1 MVPFRFQRLELPD
14 IIVIEPTVFEDD
26 RGMFMEVYR
35 ASDFLRAGIEEPFVQ
50 ENHVRS
56 VRGVLR
62 GLHYQKRP
70 AAQGKLLRVASG
82 EIYDVAVDIRRQS
95 PTFGRWVSIRLSA
108 DNRLMVYVPLGFAHG
123 YCVLSDIADVIYNTT
138 AEYDPAQDRG
148 ILWND
153 PELAIAWPISRP
165 RLSARDAALPPLRA
179 ADNDF

>member
-14 IIVIEPTVFEDD
+14 VIVIEPTVFEDD

-108 DNRLMVYVPLGFAHG
+108 DKDRKSTRLNSSHL
-123 YCVLSDIADVIYNTT
+123 VISY
-138 AEYDPAQDRG
+138 
-148 ILWND
+148 
-153 PELAIAWPISRP
+153 
-165 RLSARDAALPPLRA
+165 
-179 ADNDF
+179 